1 MDNKVQ
7 KNINSNKTKGETKFK
22 VNIKGNKD
30 VKMELLDFYNQKIKK
45 MHIVLLIITVILF
58 AISFYTTFS
67 AIRAGNYTL
76 SEGIVAQGFVD
87 TLKENV
93 LLDLVIII
101 AGITPYCFLSI
112 IGVAQA
118 IMAVNGLG
126 ISYALGNSF
135 LFTSFI
141 GGIIQMIG
149 ISLCVAIGIY
159 FCRLS
164 TKKNKYYHHSDFG
177 MDDIKLQLYEIRK
190 DEKKLEEL
198 TKKKEE
204 KAKKIEE
211 CNIKIPYL
219 NFVLLGAVAFVIQFV
234 GVLIAR
240 I

>member
-58 AISFYTTFS
+58 VISFYTTFS

-101 AGITPYCFLSI
+101 AGITTY
-112 IGVAQA
+112 
-118 IMAVNGLG
+118 
-126 ISYALGNSF
+126 
-135 LFTSFI
+135 
-141 GGIIQMIG
+141 
-149 ISLCVAIGIY
+149 
-159 FCRLS
+159 
-164 TKKNKYYHHSDFG
+164 
-177 MDDIKLQLYEIRK
+177 
-190 DEKKLEEL
+190 
-198 TKKKEE
+198 
-204 KAKKIEE
+204 
-211 CNIKIPYL
+211 
-219 NFVLLGAVAFVIQFV
+219 
-234 GVLIAR
+234 
-240 I
+240 